1 MSEIETK
8 SWWEKVKWGWKVAGL
23 IFIAGVTF
31 AKFEMVQ
38 NEVSD
43 LKQRQEQAIH
53 MQTDIVVLQIRIADL
68 QTKLNRMDD
77 KLDKLIGR
85 ENK

>member
-23 IFIAGVTF
+23 IFLAGVTF

-38 NEVSD
+38 SEVSD
-43 LKQRQEQAIH
+43 LKQRQEQVIH
-53 MQTDIVVLQIRIADL
+53 IQNQIGVLEERIANL
-68 QTKLNRMDD
+68 QANLNKMDK
-77 KLDKLIGR
+77 KLDDLVAR
-85 ENK
+85 